1 MLKMRS
7 LWGWV
12 LAVSALL
19 LPAAIGQT
27 SRGGISGTIADKSGA
42 SVPDARIEIEHN
54 GTGLKL
60 SMPSTSAG
68 VFSFPDLP
76 TGYYTVTISHSGFQ
90 TQKITDL
97 EVQVGRISSLT
108 ITLNVAQASET
119 VTVEAAAATIETSE
133 SALNAVVSTR
143 AIEEMPL
150 NGRDFRQLLELT
162 PGFNSQFSM
171 NGNRPNQ
178 NNWQID
184 GVDNNDFWHN
194 SEAVNQGSI
203 SGIAG
208 VLLPIDSIEEFNQQS
223 VGGADFGRNPGSMV
237 NVAIKSGTNDFHG
250 SLYYFNRNDAFAK
263 PSPFGDYGK
272 LRNHNFGGSI
282 GGPIWK
288 GKAFFFFNFEAQ
300 RFIAGNSIVATVP
313 SDAWVTQ
320 AEALMAAKGVSPN
333 AVMVSLLSNL
343 WPSAIKSAPATTN
356 NFFSTAN
363 NNYQSNNGVARV
375 DYNFNGKERL
385 FVRGF
390 VGTGDAV
397 AYAGSVYQDYFQG
410 VPSRQQNWAA
420 VLNSTFGKRLVNQ
433 FLFGVNYFLQNFNDA
448 NHSQNVVALG
458 FNTGASAVLG
468 APNIELNGFTHGG
481 VGETPNLGRTDT
493 TYHFTDD
500 LGYTL
505 GQHALK
511 FGGEFRRAKLWV
523 HYFRDARG
531 NFLFD
536 GAAPQSGG
544 WGGTPQQNSLADF
557 LAGYINKSNAN
568 IATGNPVRNWYVNS
582 VSWYAQDNWQ
592 ATSRLNFNYG
602 LRWDYNGPIYDPTH
616 TVSTFLPSA
625 PGGLAIPP
633 QTLSTLYPRDWNNFA
648 PRLGF
653 ALTPTRGSKTVIRG
667 AWGIYY
673 DVVNG
678 NLFIDNR
685 AKPGGRGLS
694 RNPGGPNPVFSIQN
708 DGGPLTVVQGQ
719 PIFGSVTPRP
729 PFGVY
734 GINQNL
740 ESPYVQNF
748 SLNVQHQL
756 TSKVVVQA
764 GYVGSQG
771 RKLIVT
777 ENINQPPPSVTAYPS
792 LQAARPF
799 YSQFPTFS
807 GITEIFSAGNSQ
819 FNSMQLS
826 VRGTSWHG
834 LSGQLAYTL
843 GHVRDEMSYPRNNRP
858 TDNNNLRGDYA
869 DSDFDTR
876 HNVSGSVIYDI
887 PQFAQSA
894 PRVAKGWELAA
905 LVAYN
910 SGFPFSVFSGFDN
923 SHTGNK
929 QDRADLLS
937 NPFAGVVQPAGGT
950 KAGVEWINPSAFPQQ
965 NPPST
970 YGNAPG
976 TFGNSKRNQFLG
988 RRFKTVDFS
997 VIKNT
1002 PITERVKTQFRV
1014 EMFNALNILN
1024 LAQPDNCS
1032 CDGAANGL
1040 ITSTVHAGDAPG
1052 IGSGEPFNVQF
1063 ALKIIF

>member
-1 MLKMRS
+1 MLKARAL
-7 LWGWV
+7 LWWA
-12 LAVSALL
+12 LAMSLL
-19 LPAAIGQT
+19 LPAGAMSQT
-27 SRGGISGTIADKSGA
+27 SRGGISGTVEDKSGA
-42 SVPDARIEIEHN
+42 VVPDATVEIEQR

-60 SMPSTSAG
+60 SMTTTNAG
-68 VFSFPDLP
+68 VFSFADLP
-76 TGYYTVTISHSGFQ
+76 VAFYTVTISHSGFQ
-90 TQKITDL
+90 TQKITGL

-108 ITLNVAQASET
+108 ITMDVAQQAQT
-119 VTVEAAAATIETSE
+119 VEVEAAAATIETSE

-143 AIEEMPL
+143 AIQEMPL
-150 NGRDFRQLLELT
+150 NGRDFRQLLQLT
-162 PGFNSQFSM
+162 PGFNSQSSM
-171 NGNRPNQ
+171 NGNRPSQ

-203 SGIAG
+203 SGVAG

-250 SLYYFNRNDAFAK
+250 TLYYFNRNDAFAK
-263 PSPFGDYGK
+263 APPFGDYGK

-282 GGPIWK
+282 GGPVWK
-288 GKAFFFFNFEAQ
+288 DKAFFFFYFEAQ
-300 RFIAGNSIVATVP
+300 RVIAGNSILATVP
-313 SDAWVTQ
+313 SDSRVAQ

-333 AVMVSLLSNL
+333 PVMTNLLGNL
-343 WPSAIKSAPATTN
+343 WPTAIKSAPATTN
-356 NFFSTAN
+356 NFSSTAN
-363 NNYQSNNGVARV
+363 NNYRSNNGVARV
-375 DYNFNGKERL
+375 DYACNGKERL

-397 AYAGSVYQDYFQG
+397 AYAGSVYQDYFQA

-420 VLNSTFGKRLVNQ
+420 ILNSTLGARLVNQ
-433 FLFGVNYFLQNFNDA
+433 FLFGVNYFLQNFDDQK
-448 NHSQNVVALG
+448 HTQDVVALG
-458 FNTGASAVLG
+458 FNTGATSADLG
-468 APNIELNGFTHGG
+468 SPNIELDGFTHGG

-505 GQHALK
+505 GAHALK

-531 NFLFD
+531 NFVLD

-544 WGGTPQQNSLADF
+544 WGGTQQQDSLADF
-557 LAGYINKSNAN
+557 LAGYINASNAN
-568 IATGNPVRNWYVNS
+568 IATGDPRRNWYVNS
-582 VSWYAQDNWQ
+582 VSWYVQDNWQ
-592 ATSRLNFNYG
+592 VTPRLNFNYG
-602 LRWDYNGPIYDPTH
+602 LRWDYNSPIYDPTH
-616 TVSTFLPSA
+616 TVSTFLPNA

-633 QTLSTLYPRDWNNFA
+633 QTISTLYPRDLNNFA
-648 PRLGF
+648 PRIGF
-653 ALTPTRGSKTVIRG
+653 AFTPTRGGKTVIRG

-673 DVVNG
+673 DVTNG

-685 AKPGGRGLS
+685 ARPGGRGPS

-708 DGGPLTVVQGQ
+708 DSGALTVVQDQ
-719 PIFGSVTPRP
+719 PIFGSVTPQP

-734 GINQNL
+734 RINQDL
-740 ESPYVQNF
+740 RSPYVQNF

-756 TSKVVVQA
+756 TPKVVIQA

-777 ENINQPPPSVTAYPS
+777 ENINQPTPSPTAYPS

-799 YSQFPTFS
+799 FSQFPNFS
-807 GITEIFSAGNSQ
+807 GITEISSAGNSH

-826 VRGTSWHG
+826 MRGTSWHG
-834 LSGQLAYTL
+834 LTGQLAYTL

-858 TDNNNLRGDYA
+858 TDNNNLKGDYA
-869 DSDFDTR
+869 NADFDTH
-876 HNVSGSVIYDI
+876 HNVSGSVIYDL
-887 PQFAQSA
+887 PQFRQSV
-894 PRVAKGWELAA
+894 PRLTKGWELAA
-905 LVAYN
+905 LMSYT

-929 QDRADLLS
+929 QDLADLLS
-937 NPFAGVVQPAGGT
+937 NPFSGVVQPAGGT
-950 KAGVEWINPSAFPQQ
+950 KAGVQWINPSAFQ
-965 NPPST
+965 
-970 YGNAPG
+970 GNALG
-976 TFGNSKRNQFLG
+976 TFGSSKRNQFNG
-988 RRFKTVDFS
+988 PRFKTVDFS

-1002 PITERVKTQFRV
+1002 PITERVKTQFRI
-1014 EMFNALNILN
+1014 EMFNVFNILN

-1040 ITSTVHAGDAPG
+1040 ISSTAHAGDAPG

>member
-1 MLKMRS
+1 MKINRRAC
-7 LWGWV
+7 GWAI
-12 LAVSALL
+12 LFSFLCLL
-19 LPAAIGQT
+19 LFVSGALGQT
-27 SRGGISGTIADKSGA
+27 SRGGIAGTVADKSGA
-42 SVPDARIEIEHN
+42 VVPDAAVEIEQK

-60 SMPSTSAG
+60 STSTTGAG

-76 TGYYTVTISHSGFQ
+76 VGFYNVTITHSGLQ

-97 EVQVGRISSLT
+97 EVQVGRISSVT
-108 ITLNVAQASET
+108 VTLEVAQQSQ
-119 VTVEAAAATIETSE
+119 TVEVQAAAATIETTQ

-143 AIEEMPL
+143 AIQELPL

-237 NVAIKSGTNDFHG
+237 NVAIKSGSNDFHG

-288 GKAFFFFNFEAQ
+288 DKAFFFFNFEAQ
-300 RFIAGNSIVATVP
+300 RFIAGNSIRATVP
-313 SDAWVTQ
+313 SDAWVSQ

-333 AVMVSLLSNL
+333 PVMVSLLSTL
-343 WPSAIKSAPATTN
+343 WPSAIKNAPATTN

-363 NNYQSNNGVARV
+363 NNYRSNNGVARI
-375 DYNFNGKERL
+375 DYNFNAKERL

-397 AYAGSVYQDYFQG
+397 AYAGSVYQDYFQA

-420 VLNSTFGKRLVNQ
+420 VLNSSLGRRFFNQ
-433 FLFGVNYFLQNFNDA
+433 FLFGVNYFLQNFNDTSH
-448 NHSQNVVALG
+448 NQDVVALG
-458 FNTGASAVLG
+458 FNTGATSADRG
-468 APNIELNGFTHGG
+468 SPNMELDGFNNGG

-500 LGYTL
+500 LAYTL
-505 GQHALK
+505 GAHALK

-523 HYFRDARG
+523 HYLRDARG

-544 WGGTPQQNSLADF
+544 WGGTQQQNSLADF
-557 LAGYINKSNAN
+557 LAGYINTSNAN
-568 IATGNPVRNWYVNS
+568 IATGDPIRDWYVNS
-582 VSWYAQDNWQ
+582 VSWYAQDSWQ
-592 ATSRLNFNYG
+592 VGPRLNFNYG
-602 LRWDYNGPIYDPTH
+602 VRWDYNSPIYDPTH
-616 TVSTFLPSA
+616 TVSTFLATA

-653 ALTPTRGSKTVIRG
+653 AFTPTRGGKTVIRG

-685 AKPGGRGLS
+685 AQPGGRGPS
-694 RNPGGPNPVFSIQN
+694 RNPGGPNPVFSIEN
-708 DGGPLTVVQGQ
+708 DAGSLTVVQNQ
-719 PIFGSVTPRP
+719 PVFGSVTPQP

-734 GINQNL
+734 GINQNVR
-740 ESPYVQNF
+740 SPYVQNF
-748 SLNVQHQL
+748 SLNIQHQL

-777 ENINQPPPSVTAYPS
+777 ENINQAAPSVAPQNIQT
-792 LQAARPF
+792 ARPF

-807 GITEIFSAGNSQ
+807 GITEISSAGNSQ

-826 VRGTSWHG
+826 IRGTSWHG
-834 LSGQLAYTL
+834 LTGQLAYTL
-843 GHVRDEMSYPRNNRP
+843 GHVRDEISYPRNNRP

-869 DSDFDTR
+869 DSNFDTR

-887 PQFAQSA
+887 PQFGQSA
-894 PRVAKGWELAA
+894 PRLTKGWEFAA
-905 LVAYN
+905 LIAYN
-910 SGFPFSVFSGFDN
+910 NGFPFSVFSGFDN

-929 QDRADLLS
+929 QDRADVS
-937 NPFAGVVQPAGGT
+937 GDPFAGVVQPAGGT
-950 KAGVEWINPSAFPQQ
+950 KSGVQWINPSVFA
-965 NPPST
+965 T
-970 YGNAPG
+970 NAPG

-988 RRFKTVDFS
+988 PRFKTVDFS
-997 VIKNT
+997 LIKNT

-1014 EMFNALNILN
+1014 EMFNVFNILN
-1024 LAQPDNCS
+1024 LAGPDNCS
-1032 CDGAANGL
+1032 CDGSSFGL
-1040 ITSTVHAGDAPG
+1040 ISSTVHAGDAPG
-1052 IGSGEPFNVQF
+1052 IGSGEPFNVQV